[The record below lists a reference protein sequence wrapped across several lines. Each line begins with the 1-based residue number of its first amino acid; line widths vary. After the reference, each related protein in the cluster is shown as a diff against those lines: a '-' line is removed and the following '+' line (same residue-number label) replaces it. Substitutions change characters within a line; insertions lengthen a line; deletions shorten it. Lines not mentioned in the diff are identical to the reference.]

1 MTIVSGLSYYLI
13 SWDCVS
19 RVLNKFAS
27 ENSFLI
33 RNLDVISRIY
43 GFCDLEYMC
52 CIDIT
57 SPLTF
62 LPDLTCPKSHH
73 SSPPT
78 LPSNSK
84 LSSEQRALL
93 NNFTTIILHIL
104 SISPV
109 LNKTIKLIQKAETG
123 ATLDTFCWMKNN
135 HQSENSGRRETSTYT
150 GMYYRHQARENTISV
165 SSFL

>member
-1 MTIVSGLSYYLI
+1 MDMTIVSGLSYYLI

-33 RNLDVISRIY
+33 RNLDVISRMLWILRSWIFVLY
-43 GFCDLEYMC
+43 WHHESSHISAWSHMSQVTPQFSTN
-52 CIDIT
+52 IT
-57 SPLTF
+57 
-62 LPDLTCPKSHH
+62 
-73 SSPPT
+73 
-78 LPSNSK
+78 
-84 LSSEQRALL
+84 EQRALL

-123 ATLDTFCWMKNN
+123 ATLDTFCWTKNN
-135 HQSENSGRRETSTYT
+135 HQSESSGRRETSTYT
-150 GMYYRHQARENTISV
+150 GMYYHHQARENTISV

>member
-1 MTIVSGLSYYLI
+1 MDMTIVSGLSCYLI

-19 RVLNKFAS
+19 RVLNKFTS

-33 RNLDVISRIY
+33 RNLDVISRILWILRSWIIVLY
-43 GFCDLEYMC
+43 WHHE
-52 CIDIT
+52 
-57 SPLTF
+57 S
-62 LPDLTCPKSHH
+62 SHIPAWSHMSQH
-73 SSPPT
+73 SSSPT
-78 LPSNSK
+78 LPSNSE
-84 LSSEQRALL
+84 LSSEKRALL

-123 ATLDTFCWMKNN
+123 ATLDTFCWTKNN
-135 HQSENSGRRETSTYT
+135 HQSESSGRRETSTYT
-150 GMYYRHQARENTISV
+150 GMYYHHQARENTISV